1 LEEADAYIKEVRDPR
16 VRFCTRLPRLL
27 AGKTV
32 DLLAE
37 AGAERV
43 MRERIK
49 IPRSEVFKSA
59 VWAVFC

>member
-1 LEEADAYIKEVRDPR
+1 
-16 VRFCTRLPRLL
+16 LL

-37 AGAERV
+37 AGSERV

>member
-1 LEEADAYIKEVRDPR
+1 MAVREPR

-32 DLLAE
+32 DLLE
-37 AGAERV
+37 QAGVERV
-43 MRERIK
+43 MSARIK

-59 VWAVFC
+59 AWAVFC

>member
-1 LEEADAYIKEVRDPR
+1 
-16 VRFCTRLPRLL
+16 
-27 AGKTV
+27 V

-37 AGAERV
+37 AGSERV

-49 IPRSEVFKSA
+49 IARSEVFKSA